1 MNWVQFTEPTSSIDA
16 VGVGF
21 SNFNVYPNPSKNL
34 FKIQAKM
41 VQNQEVMIHVLNVNG
56 LLIQSRSLEN
66 TSVINEQISLD
77 NYPVGFYFLTLRLED
92 GSSYSTKLIK
102 TNH

>member
-1 MNWVQFTEPTSSIDA
+1 MNKLLLFH
-16 VGVGF
+16 
-21 SNFNVYPNPSKNL
+21 PSKNL

-77 NYPVGFYFLTLRLED
+77 NYPGGFYFLMIRLED